1 MFGPDVTS
9 LMNVLKASRV
19 RDRFRLYCLRFV
31 ERFFVFLIG
40 FKGKGLV
47 WHFCV
52 FILSE
57 LDGVFVFVF
66 WVCVVFLAVHACN
79 YFCVSH

>member
-1 MFGPDVTS
+1 
-9 LMNVLKASRV
+9 MNVLKASRV

-40 FKGKGLV
+40 LKGKGLV
-47 WHFCV
+47 RHFCV

-57 LDGVFVFVF
+57 FDGFLLLLC
-66 WVCVVFLAVHACN
+66 VCVCCLPG
-79 YFCVSH
+79 